1 MTIKRF
7 HASAGALLLLGASLL
22 ATDSANAQD
31 VTLTLLSSATAAP
44 ALTEA
49 IGKFQTENPG
59 IKIEMSTAPDANMNV
74 LLPQQLAAGNAAD
87 IFVDWPGIYSTQA
100 VGTLAKNGFTLDLS
114 DQPWAQQLDGTLK
127 TLSGLDGKIYFAP
140 LVRLGFSTTYNQ
152 TALEKAGLAAPQTWD
167 EVLAFCTAATEKGL
181 IPYAL
186 GAQTG
191 SQNQMPAMAMGAT
204 VIDRDLAWTTER
216 TAKRST
222 FATSGWLTVFE
233 KFKQLSDAN
242 CFNKPLGASED
253 IARQLIASG
262 QALGFFGPSS
272 AFKIIQGMTQDTLT
286 FAAFPATND
295 PGETLLC
302 VGVGSG
308 LSGNA
313 ATQHPEE
320 VKKFLTFMMDPV
332 NQAAYATATSQVPA
346 TPNDVYKPSD
356 GATTVIVEAIAAS
369 KTAPLTNQLWPNPTI
384 VPEQRKLTQ
393 MMLGGE
399 ATPKDV
405 ADAMDKAW
413 DDGA

>member
-1 MTIKRF
+1 MTITGIR
-7 HASAGALLLLGASLL
+7 APLGALLMLGAGML
-22 ATDSANAQD
+22 ATHPASAQD

-44 ALTEA
+44 ALTAA
-49 IGKFQTENPG
+49 IDAFQAANPG

-74 LLPQQLAAGNAAD
+74 LLPQQLAAGNGAD

-100 VGTLAKNGFTLDLS
+100 AGTLAKNGFTLDLS
-114 DQPWAQQLDGTLK
+114 DEPWAQQLDGTLK

-140 LVRLGFSTTYNQ
+140 LVKLGFSTTYNQ
-152 TALEKAGLAAPQTWD
+152 TALDKAGLAAPTTWD
-167 EVLAFCTAATEKGL
+167 EVLAFCAAANEKGL
-181 IPYAL
+181 IPFAL

-233 KFKQLSDAN
+233 KFDELSKAN

-253 IARQLIASG
+253 VARQLIASG

-272 AFKIIQGMTQDTLT
+272 AFKIIQGMTQDQLIFT
-286 FAAFPATND
+286 AFPATND
-295 PGETLLC
+295 AAQTLLC

-313 ATQHPEE
+313 ATQHPAE
-320 VKKFLTFMMDPV
+320 VKKFLAFMMEPA

-356 GATTVIVEAIAAS
+356 AATTYIVDAIAAG

-384 VPEQRKLTQ
+384 VPEQRKFTQ

-399 ATPKDV
+399 ASPKDV

-413 DDGA
+413 DTGA